1 MAFEGLT
8 LESIILILLFLGVTY
23 WLIHLIRQ
31 LNRTTKKSFSE
42 ITHHMNRLEQQY
54 VKIRPE
60 LDEMRAVM
68 DTKVDYDY
76 LERKMHE
83 LVKIVMR
90 RKRG

>member
-8 LESIILILLFLGVTY
+8 VESVILVLIFVGATAWMLHLL
-23 WLIHLIRQ
+23 RQ
-31 LNRTTKKSFSE
+31 LNRTTKKSF
-42 ITHHMNRLEQQY
+42 HDLQHQMDRLEQQY

-60 LDEMRAVM
+60 LDEMRTVLE
-68 DTKVDYDY
+68 TKVDYDY

-90 RKRG
+90 RRAK